1 MNHIIIRY
9 SYLSVKAEV
18 TMNGEK
24 ASPYSKLSTTL
35 NCPFLEAFERIIP
48 GLDNEI
54 FDDYVIDFYGT
65 SFQYKLLER
74 TSAKS
79 EFCKEIRFN
88 EIDSLISKEE

>member
-24 ASPYSKLSTTL
+24 VSPYSKLSTTL
-35 NCPFLEAFERIIP
+35 NSPFLETFERIIP
-48 GLDNEI
+48 ELDNEI

-65 SFQYKLLER
+65 SFQIGRASCRER
-74 TSAKS
+74 V
-79 EFCKEIRFN
+79 
-88 EIDSLISKEE
+88 